1 MRLRLS
7 RAFWALALAVS
18 LAAYTAEITPV
29 RKSALDHISAQSL
42 RGHVSFLAS
51 DLLEGRDTPSRGL
64 ELAAEYIAAQFR
76 RAGLK
81 PAGDDSYFQTAR
93 FVASEQ
99 PDGAE
104 LELHAGDTYLRLEK
118 NNLRVTSGGRVEF
131 PDAAPV
137 KVNPGE
143 AMIEPVEG
151 KVVIVALDKP
161 QAFTLTLQA
170 LTKLKPAAAV
180 FALDAAARP
189 MRATPRLEDAEQRR
203 PLLFPVVRVYHHE
216 FFKLARHAK
225 PGVMDARL
233 SLRVPPP
240 VEQLV
245 NLRNVAGILPG
256 SDPALADTFV
266 LVTAHYDHLGM
277 RVSGDADVVYNGAN
291 DDASGVASVIELAAA
306 LSAAGPA
313 PRRSVLFMAYFG
325 EEKGLLGSAYYSRH
339 PLVPLRNTAA
349 NLNLEQLGR
358 TDGDHPAGTATLT
371 GFDYTDIKS
380 ALQMAGIATGV
391 KIYNPEK
398 DGESYF
404 ARSDNQSLADR
415 GVPAHTIVTA
425 FDFPDYHKVGDEWE
439 KIDYANLE
447 KVDRTI
453 ALTVLMVA
461 DNPQAPRWNEANA
474 KTEKYVKAQRELLA
488 PAK

>member
-1 MRLRLS
+1 MPLRLS
-7 RAFWALALAVS
+7 RAFWILALAVS
-18 LAAYTAEITPV
+18 LAGYTAEITPV

-64 ELAAEYIAAQFR
+64 DLAAEYIAAQFR

-81 PAGDDSYFQTAR
+81 PAGDNGYFQTAS
-93 FVASEQ
+93 FVVSEQ
-99 PDGAE
+99 QNGAE
-104 LELHAGDTYLRLEK
+104 LELHAGDKDLRLET
-118 NNLRVTSGGRVEF
+118 NNLRVTSSGGVDLS
-131 PDAAPV
+131 DAAPV
-137 KVNPGE
+137 KFNPGE
-143 AMIEPVEG
+143 AIADAIEG
-151 KVVIVALDKP
+151 KIVIVALDKP
-161 QAFTLTLQA
+161 QTFNLTLQA
-170 LTKLKPAAAV
+170 LTKLKPAAAL
-180 FALDAAARP
+180 FALDAGARP
-189 MRATPRLEDAEQRR
+189 MRSTPRLEDAAQRR
-203 PLLFPVVRVYHHE
+203 PQQFPVIRVYDRE
-216 FFKLARHAK
+216 FFKLAHNAK
-225 PGVMDARL
+225 AGVMDARL
-233 SLRVPPP
+233 SLRIPPP
-240 VEQLV
+240 VEKPV
-245 NLRNVAGILPG
+245 SLRNVAGILPG
-256 SDPALADTFV
+256 SDPALADTYV

-277 RVSGDADVVYNGAN
+277 RTPGDADVVYNGAN

-339 PLVPLRNTAA
+339 PLVPLSKTVA

-380 ALQMAGIATGV
+380 ALEMAGVATGV

-398 DGESYF
+398 NGESYF

-415 GVPAHTIVTA
+415 GIPAHTIVTD
-425 FDFPDYHKVGDEWE
+425 FEFPDYHKVGDEWD
-439 KIDYANLE
+439 KIDYTHLE
-447 KVDRTI
+447 KVNRTI
-453 ALTVLMVA
+453 ALTILMIA
-461 DNPQAPRWNEANA
+461 DSAEPPHWNEENA
-474 KTEKYVKAQRELLA
+474 RTEKYVKAQRELLS